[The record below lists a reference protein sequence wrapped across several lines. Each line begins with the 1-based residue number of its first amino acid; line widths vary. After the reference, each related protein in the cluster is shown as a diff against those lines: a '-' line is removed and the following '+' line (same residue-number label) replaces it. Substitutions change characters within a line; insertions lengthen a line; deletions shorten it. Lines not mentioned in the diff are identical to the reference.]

1 MTRPVIPRD
10 AAPPPAGYRI
20 PYERWSLLR
29 RERFSRERAD
39 LAVNLWPIASD
50 VAVVMRELHKL
61 DGPVVTVQQVR
72 SMVENCLT
80 VRRPAGAHRGKRAA
94 QPAGAAMSREDAR
107 AWDDFVELFED
118 DCQVIQP
125 TPEMRRAVI
134 AAAAAIKRFGMMEAA
149 AVGLVDVIHTLRE
162 TRTDCPTWEPRVR
175 ALFGRD
181 GDLCSPLAAL
191 IPALAGDPAS
201 PTTNAEDLTEE
212 TRRSVEADMADR
224 GLAA

>member
-1 MTRPVIPRD
+1 
-10 AAPPPAGYRI
+10 
-20 PYERWSLLR
+20 LLR
-29 RERFSRERAD
+29 RERFSRERVD
-39 LAVNLWPIASD
+39 LVVDMWPIASD
-50 VAVVMRELHKL
+50 VAMVMRELHKL
-61 DGPVVTVQQVR
+61 DGPILTVQQVR

-107 AWDDFVELFED
+107 AWADFVELFED
-118 DCQVIQP
+118 DCQVVQP

-134 AAAAAIKRFGMMEAA
+134 AAAAAITRFGKMEAA
-149 AVGLVDVIHTLRE
+149 AVGLLDMIHTLRK

-191 IPALAGDPAS
+191 IPVFAGTPAS
-201 PTTNAEDLTEE
+201 PTTNAE
-212 TRRSVEADMADR
+212 EAPTNE
-224 GLAA
+224 

>member
-1 MTRPVIPRD
+1 MTRPVIPKD
-10 AAPPPAGYRI
+10 APPPPAGYRI

-39 LAVNLWPIASD
+39 LVVEMWPTASD

-61 DGPVVTVQQVR
+61 NGPILTVPQVR

-80 VRRPAGAHRGKRAA
+80 VRRPAGAHRGKRSA

-134 AAAAAIKRFGMMEAA
+134 AASAAITRFGKMEAA
-149 AVGLVDVIHTLRE
+149 AVGMLDMIHTLRK

-181 GDLCSPLAAL
+181 GDLCSPLAGL
-191 IPALAGDPAS
+191 IPAFAGTPAS
-201 PTTNAEDLTEE
+201 PTTNAK
-212 TRRSVEADMADR
+212 EAPANE
-224 GLAA
+224 